1 MGDKVNHCPHTYL
14 TYKYI
19 SLYSVKLCNREYL
32 SKCYN
37 FTEFAVTLNEPEED
51 VAPTDSRRRP
61 DQRLMEEGKWEE
73 ANKIKA
79 ELEMIQRAARK
90 ELELQV
96 EGLRIYS
103 NI

>member
-1 MGDKVNHCPHTYL
+1 M
-14 TYKYI
+14 
-19 SLYSVKLCNREYL
+19 
-32 SKCYN
+32 
-37 FTEFAVTLNEPEED
+37 TLNEPEED

-90 ELELQV
+90 ELELQI
-96 EGLRIYS
+96 EGFRTYS
-103 NI
+103 II